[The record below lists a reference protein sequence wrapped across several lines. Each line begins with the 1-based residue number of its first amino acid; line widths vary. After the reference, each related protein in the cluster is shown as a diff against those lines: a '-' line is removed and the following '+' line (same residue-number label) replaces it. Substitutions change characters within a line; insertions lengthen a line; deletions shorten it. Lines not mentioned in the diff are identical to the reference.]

1 MTLGQRIQ
9 ALRKQHNLSQE
20 ALGEKLGVSRQ
31 AVSRWEMDGAVPE
44 VDKLVAMS
52 RLFGVSLDDLIGT
65 EDPEK
70 PERLGEERPA
80 GEKLLRRWLAGLAAL
95 CVVLA
100 LTAVGSLLGTL
111 YFRHEL
117 LMILDPPEPP
127 EFPIERVEYA
137 FRPNYEDM
145 TYDLALALT
154 EDGTLKG
161 WDTELVVSALLD
173 DTAKTPWEI
182 RQELEFR
189 DGVGSAVL
197 EDLPFGYHRTILV
210 YAAYQKGELAG
221 SHFLLELEPTG
232 PGISWAAER
241 FENGRDD
248 LRAVENPELLGPQ

>member
-44 VDKLVAMS
+44 VDKLIAMS
-52 RLFGVSLDDLIGT
+52 RLFGVSLDGL
-65 EDPEK
+65 
-70 PERLGEERPA
+70 LQVEETGGSAQESEWAA
-80 GEKLLRRWLAGLAAL
+80 GSGRKLVHLLAAL

-117 LMILDPPEPP
+117 LLILDPPEPP
-127 EFPIERVEYA
+127 EFPIETVEYA

-197 EDLPFGYHRTILV
+197 EGLPFGYHRTILV
-210 YAAYQKGELAG
+210 YVVYQKGELAG

-232 PGISWAAER
+232 PGISWAAAR

-248 LRAVENPELLGPQ
+248 LRAVEDPELLGPQ